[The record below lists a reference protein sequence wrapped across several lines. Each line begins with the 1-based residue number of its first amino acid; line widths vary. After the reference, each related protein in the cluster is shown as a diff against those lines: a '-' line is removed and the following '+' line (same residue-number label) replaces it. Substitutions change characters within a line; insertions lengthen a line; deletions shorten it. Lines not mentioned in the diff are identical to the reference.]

1 MPVKK
6 WCAVFTL
13 IGAACIVAAQP
24 GTPEKPVSIKVDW
37 TKTQPLRTT
46 PTLQMVVN
54 PMLRR
59 GSPIHDATFAA
70 LKQLGADDVRY
81 AASHPYPRGRRAA
94 HERLAGQHPH
104 AASVRGGSLDGNIS
118 ARGDSLTRS
127 RIG

>member
-1 MPVKK
+1 MLP
-6 WCAVFTL
+6 
-13 IGAACIVAAQP
+13 GADAPNPAEDSNDREEMVGSVHA
-24 GTPEKPVSIKVDW
+24 DW
-37 TKTQPLRTT
+37 
-46 PTLQMVVN
+46 
-54 PMLRR
+54 R
-59 GSPIHDATFAA
+59 GSTIHDATFAA